1 MAVLKLQVI
10 QPEGKKWN
18 LGKQRQK
25 RDMLIFHAM
34 CYGIPKLKQ
43 IFRNHS
49 LPLDSIQIFSH
60 KHLGIRHLMTNRV
73 SDFLTTFFA
82 GRNKSFAHFAFSK
95 KCKGM
100 ETAWYRGHGRGKER
114 LTFSSPINQKVLVH
128 VKSPQLCPTLCNPM
142 DFSLPCSS
150 VHGILQARILEWVAI
165 SSSRTRFFF
174 FFF

>member
-1 MAVLKLQVI
+1 
-10 QPEGKKWN
+10 
-18 LGKQRQK
+18 
-25 RDMLIFHAM
+25 MLIFHAM
-34 CYGIPKLKQ
+34 CYGIPKLKW

-60 KHLGIRHLMTNRV
+60 KNLGIRHLMTNRV

-82 GRNKSFAHFAFSK
+82 GRNKSFAHFAFGK

-114 LTFSSPINQKVLVH
+114 LIFSSPISQKVLVH

-150 VHGILQARILEWVAI
+150 VHGILQASGLPFPSLGPV
-165 SSSRTRFFF
+165 FFF
-174 FFF
+174 FFKTHAPEHKQPNEGCISKQLLYNPKHILFTG